1 LKTYLHSFES
11 EWLKKKRTASSF
23 LTIAGSLLIPLITI
37 IARTD
42 SAEGLAA
49 ANRQPHIWEN
59 LYNRNWQL
67 MGMLLLPMGIVL
79 ATSLI
84 TQLEYRNNTWK
95 QLFTTPQTLTT
106 IFVAKLLVL
115 LVMLIEFFLLF
126 NLGIWLT
133 GLIPGLLLGVP
144 YPPESIPWKAFL
156 NGNSK
161 FFFDCLPILA
171 LQYGISLRIRNFL
184 VPLGVGLGLY
194 VASMIAVHW
203 KYGYVIPYTYCAYEF
218 TGRTAEKVHTHLW
231 ATGYAVLF
239 IVLAYLFYI
248 TQKDKG

>member
-1 LKTYLHSFES
+1 MKIYLYSFGS

-23 LTIAGSLLIPLITI
+23 LIVAGSLLIPLIII

-42 SAEGLAA
+42 SAGGLAA
-49 ANRQPHIWEN
+49 ANLQPHIWEN
-59 LYNRNWQL
+59 LYNRNWQI
-67 MGMLLLPMGIVL
+67 MGTLLLPMGIVL
-79 ATSLI
+79 ATSLV

-106 IFVAKLLVL
+106 IFVAKLSVILI
-115 LVMLIEFFLLF
+115 MLIEFFLLF

-133 GLIPGLLLGVP
+133 GIIPGLLLGVP
-144 YPPESIPWKAFL
+144 YPPETFPWKAFW
-156 NGNSK
+156 NGNAK
-161 FFFDCLPILA
+161 FFLDSLPILA

-203 KYGYVIPYTYCAYEF
+203 KYGYFIPYTYFDYEF
-218 TGRTAEKVHTHLW
+218 MGLAAGKVHTHSW
-231 ATGYAVLF
+231 AAGYAILF
-239 IVLAYLFYI
+239 IVLAYFFYI
-248 TQKDKG
+248 TRKDKA